1 MKCKR
6 CGTEFSEGKY
16 CPECGEQVCED
27 KVVEIKSQ
35 PNVNKS
41 GTNKIK
47 EILKNII
54 IGFANT
60 IGIALL

>member
-27 KVVEIKSQ
+27 MITSY
-35 PNVNKS
+35 
-41 GTNKIK
+41 
-47 EILKNII
+47 
-54 IGFANT
+54 
-60 IGIALL
+60 